1 MLEGM
6 KEDKGNESS
15 DGEDSP
21 MNLDD
26 PDSAG
31 FARGRGRTDV
41 TMSFKGTPSFMAPE
55 ALLQQGAGLPAD
67 IWGVGCTVLE
77 MVTGRAPWVGGGGSH
92 GEGSSGGEF
101 GDSHGSSGTAGGGG
115 GSHGSNTVTKEGQ
128 PGKHGRRFSN
138 IFGLVN
144 FMNSS
149 ERAAPSVPDSLD
161 IELKGFLDR
170 CFEWDPDHRARVGE
184 LLRHAFVDEEEDL
197 YGSSGI
203 ESPASGTSRGSKS
216 VFSGEPPSSPV
227 HVYVPG
233 GETDQGSGGDPSSS
247 SHGPIP
253 TLPSKRTTNQTIQLA
268 RLRSSSA
275 TSDSGVHTPGSLIV
289 NAHRM
294 SNFSGYTQDSG
305 LGSSRG
311 SIKTH
316 RSNQSSQSSRSRK
329 SGRDSIRS
337 GCSTNSSHSA
347 SGDNS
352 TSTNSN
358 ELAAVAETE
367 EEEEDEDEDEDE
379 NDTGKWDAGA
389 EDGGGGGGVRSGDDE
404 DGEFGD
410 TSSEN
415 GSSKHGEGEGG
426 GGSSD
431 ESSNYTDEAT
441 PLVVSP
447 LGANDNPRRGRM
459 PVRKIT
465 ATEAHRFLA
474 LSPKGVKFNVRT
486 AAQSG
491 GGHTYTRRRSSS
503 NPTTPSAK
511 NQTTSAKNQTPDSL
525 LKSLLRHNSLKSLNS
540 EAEEADEA
548 ENDHATETDSGQ
560 SHDDDASS
568 PPLSPAEMIQ
578 ITKRKANEHRR
589 SILPWLHARTGK
601 AVAGRHTR
609 STLSLLRLLEEEKE
623 EIAGGEAAAADKV
636 TGNDAPN
643 PFARGGVFAGAKGVS
658 VANVKVAQQATVNA
672 TKESQGQQR
681 RTKSTATRGK
691 KGKRTGRSSGSK
703 EAPQEAAKVNGDNS
717 SSSNPFGR
725 GGAFTGARGVVVA
738 ARGGEGGG
746 GGDLPQ

>member
-1 MLEGM
+1 M
-6 KEDKGNESS
+6 KEDKGTESS

-21 MNLDD
+21 INLDD

-115 GSHGSNTVTKEGQ
+115 SHGSNTVVCKEGQ

-203 ESPASGTSRGSKS
+203 ESPASGGSKS
-216 VFSGEPPSSPV
+216 VFSGETPSSPV

-233 GETDQGSGGDPSSS
+233 AETDQGSGGDPSSS

-268 RLRSSSA
+268 RLRCSSA

-294 SNFSGYTQDSG
+294 SNFSGYTHDSG

-316 RSNQSSQSSRSRK
+316 QSSQSSQSSRSRR

-347 SGDNS
+347 SGDNN
-352 TSTNSN
+352 NSN

-379 NDTGKWDAGA
+379 NDMGKWDAGA
-389 EDGGGGGGVRSGDDE
+389 EDGGGGDVRSGDDE

-415 GSSKHGEGEGG
+415 GSSKHGKDEEEEEGG
-426 GGSSD
+426 FSD

-447 LGANDNPRRGRM
+447 LGANDKPRRGRM
-459 PVRKIT
+459 PVRTIT

-474 LSPKGVKFNVRT
+474 LSPKGAKFNVRT
-486 AAQSG
+486 TQSG
-491 GGHTYTRRRSSS
+491 GGYMYTRRRSSS

-511 NQTTSAKNQTPDSL
+511 NQTPSAKNQTPDSL
-525 LKSLLRHNSLKSLNS
+525 LKSLLRHNSLKSLDS
-540 EAEEADEA
+540 ETEEAEEADEA
-548 ENDHATETDSGQ
+548 KDDHAAETDSGQ
-560 SHDDDASS
+560 SHDGDAPS
-568 PPLSPAEMIQ
+568 PTLSPAEMIQ

-609 STLSLLRLLEEEKE
+609 STLSLLRLLEEEKG

-636 TGNDAPN
+636 TANDAPN

-672 TKESQGQQR
+672 TKESEGQR

-691 KGKRTGRSSGSK
+691 KRKPTGRSSGSK
-703 EAPQEAAKVNGDNS
+703 EAPQEAAKGTGDNS

-725 GGAFTGARGVVVA
+725 GGAFAGARGVVVA
-738 ARGGEGGG
+738 ARGGEGVGG
-746 GGDLPQ
+746 GGLP